1 MKRTKST
8 ERAARISD
16 LELRHQDNVH
26 QIDLTGRDEEAR
38 LLKLRL
44 LTLRDENSSL
54 KDRLV
59 QRDALVKQITTKG
72 KDVHA
77 ELAEAKEKL
86 KAQEM
91 QLRKQGNELEG
102 LKVGYPTH
110 SHQKVRLTQSQTEI
124 NSLNDFRQDSNKV
137 LQEKLA
143 LSHKLD
149 QIQPE
154 LEHLKTQLENHRA
167 VVAQKQDLERQLS
180 SIEVEL
186 ENEKRSK
193 KRMQSKTHDNDQVK
207 EQLDEAKRELEKLKK
222 EHTRELREVRGECDM
237 LEGRV
242 EDTKSKLKKTQGD
255 LKDTRAELASCRA
268 ELEEARKAMAT
279 NKSSKKSVTMKE
291 HPIGKK
297 RAQDLSMEDIS
308 IGTPGPDEA
317 TLRRPSK
324 KRGGER
330 ALVGEKS
337 TFSITPFLNRTKNLS
352 ENMSDELSELHSPT
366 GKSTGAS
373 EPVAFE
379 DVAPGAGDSMSME
392 PIEENAEPD
401 HQAEDDAV
409 AAEEEQP
416 KAQKARGRPRKALDE
431 APTSKKNMPVQA
443 KRKAK
448 VAKISSRVEM
458 IAEVDEA
465 DEPETELTEKSKKV
479 PGLLKSNPAAASL
492 RNGNDDADIRKK
504 KRKMLGGGNKNLFDD
519 EEAEPAPRP
528 AKIQMGAG
536 RRLKAPLGNVRGA
549 FGGATFSPLKKDRRG
564 TVAKSF
570 TTKNACSNPS
580 ILMNVRLPSTFPN
593 LGWKLSPCLLHSRPV
608 AESIRWSSSG
618 SRWKQ
623 RQGRDAYARGA
634 KVQGLKSRAAF
645 KLLEM
650 DSKYKLFK
658 GNGQTVVDLVA
669 VERTRPNG
677 RVIGIDLIPAQPPR
691 GVATFQGDFLSPVV
705 QEMVKNFIL
714 ESHQNPPVGQE
725 TEKSDS
731 SVTEEG
737 ITVDRPSYLDME
749 RHTGQN
755 EPPASGL
762 EGPSKRIV
770 DIVLSDMSAPW
781 EQTTGFSVKTLSNPY
796 HRLMNTSGNGF
807 RDHVGSMD
815 LCAAALQFASD
826 TLRSGGHFVC
836 KFYQGPEDKEFEKKL
851 KTLFT
856 KVFREKPDSSRK
868 ESREAYFIGLRR
880 KPGIAIEHTDKD
892 E

>member
-1 MKRTKST
+1 MKRAKST
-8 ERAARISD
+8 ERAARISE
-16 LELRHQDNVH
+16 LELKHQDNIH

-44 LTLRDENSSL
+44 LTLRDENASL

-59 QRDALVKQITTKG
+59 QRDAVVKQVTKKG
-72 KDVHA
+72 NDAHA

-86 KAQEM
+86 KAQEI

-102 LKVGYPTH
+102 LK
-110 SHQKVRLTQSQTEI
+110 TEI
-124 NSLNDFRQDSNKV
+124 NTLNDFRQDSTKV

-154 LEHLKTQLENHRA
+154 LEHLKAQLENHRA
-167 VVAQKQDLERQLS
+167 IVAQKQDLERQLS

-193 KRMQSKTHDNDQVK
+193 KRMQSKNNDNDKMK
-207 EQLDEAKRELEKLKK
+207 EQLDGAKRELEKLKK
-222 EHTRELREVRGECDM
+222 EHNRELREVRGECDM
-237 LEGRV
+237 LEGRL
-242 EDTKSKLKKTQGD
+242 EDTRSKLKKTQGD
-255 LKDTRAELASCRA
+255 LKDTRAELVSCRA
-268 ELEEARKAMAT
+268 ELKEVHKALAN
-279 NKSSKKSVTMKE
+279 NKPSKKSVTMKE
-291 HPIGKK
+291 QPVGKK

-317 TLRRPSK
+317 TQRRPFK
-324 KRGGER
+324 KRGAER

-352 ENMSDELSELHSPT
+352 DNMSDELSEVHSPT

-373 EPVAFE
+373 EPVVFE
-379 DVAPGAGDSMSME
+379 EVDPGADDSVSME
-392 PIEENAEPD
+392 PIEEAAEPYD
-401 HQAEDDAV
+401 QAEDDV
-409 AAEEEQP
+409 IVEEEEQSKP
-416 KAQKARGRPRKALDE
+416 QKGRGRPRKALDD
-431 APTSKKNMPVQA
+431 APTTKKNMPVQT

-448 VAKISSRVEM
+448 ASTKVQT
-458 IAEVDEA
+458 IAEEDEVDEPEA
-465 DEPETELTEKSKKV
+465 EPIEKPKKKS
-479 PGLLKSNPAAASL
+479 GLLKSNPAPASL
-492 RNGNDDADIRKK
+492 RVGNGDADTRKK
-504 KRKMLGGGNKNLFDD
+504 KRKMLGGGNNTLFDD
-519 EEAEPAPRP
+519 EDADPVARP

-536 RRLKAPLGNVRGA
+536 HVEMAWAWA
-549 FGGATFSPLKKDRRG
+549 FVFILFGLSNSGGIGLR
-564 TVAKSF
+564 
-570 TTKNACSNPS
+570 
-580 ILMNVRLPSTFPN
+580 IL
-593 LGWKLSPCLLHSRPV
+593 
-608 AESIRWSSSG
+608 G

-650 DSKYKLFK
+650 DAKYKLFK
-658 GNGQTVVDLVA
+658 GSGQTVVDLVA
-669 VERTRPNG
+669 VEKTKPNG
-677 RVIGIDLIPAQPPR
+677 KVIGIDLIPAQPPR

-714 ESHQNPPVGQE
+714 ESHQRPPVVQE
-725 TEKSDS
+725 IQKTDS
-731 SVTEEG
+731 SGTEDG
-737 ITVDRPSYLDME
+737 ITIDRPSYLDME
-749 RHTGQN
+749 RHTSQN
-755 EPPASGL
+755 EPTAAEPEASN
-762 EGPSKRIV
+762 KRIV
-770 DIVLSDMSAPW
+770 DVVLSDMSAPW
-781 EQTTGFSVKTLSNPY
+781 EQTTGFNVKTLSNPY
-796 HRLMNTSGNGF
+796 HRLMNTSGNAF
-807 RDHVGSMD
+807 RDHAGSMD

-856 KVFREKPDSSRK
+856 KVFREKPESSRK
-868 ESREAYFIGLRR
+868 ESREAYFVGLRR
-880 KPGIAIEHTDKD
+880 KPGVVIESTDIQ

>member
-59 QRDALVKQITTKG
+59 QRDALVKQITKKG
-72 KDVHA
+72 KDAHA

-102 LKVGYPTH
+102 LK
-110 SHQKVRLTQSQTEI
+110 TEI
-124 NSLNDFRQDSNKV
+124 NTLNDFRQDSNKV

-193 KRMQSKTHDNDQVK
+193 KRMQSKNHDNDQVK

-242 EDTKSKLKKTQGD
+242 EDTRSKLKKTQGD

-268 ELEEARKAMAT
+268 ELEEARKALAT

-324 KRGGER
+324 KRGAER

-352 ENMSDELSELHSPT
+352 DNMSDELSELHSPT

-373 EPVAFE
+373 EPVVFE
-379 DVAPGAGDSMSME
+379 DVAPEAGDSMSME
-392 PIEENAEPD
+392 PVEEAAEPD

-409 AAEEEQP
+409 AEEEEQP
-416 KAQKARGRPRKALDE
+416 KAQKARGRPRKALDD
-431 APTSKKNMPVQA
+431 APTTKKNMPVQA

-448 VAKISSRVEM
+448 AAKASSRVEM

-465 DEPETELTEKSKKV
+465 DEPETEPIEKPKKV
-479 PGLLKSNPAAASL
+479 PGLLKSNPATASL
-492 RNGNDDADIRKK
+492 RIGNDDADTRKK
-504 KRKMLGGGNKNLFDD
+504 KRKMLGGGNKTLFDD

-536 RRLKAPLGNVRGA
+536 RRLKAPLGNI
-549 FGGATFSPLKKDRRG
+549 AT
-564 TVAKSF
+564 KSF
-570 TTKNACSNPS
+570 ITKNVYFNSSN
-580 ILMNVRLPSTFPN
+580 LMNIRLPSTFPS

-658 GNGQTVVDLVA
+658 GNGQTVVDLGYAPGSWSQVA

-725 TEKSDS
+725 IEKTGSG
-731 SVTEEG
+731 TEEG

-755 EPPASGL
+755 EPPASGP
-762 EGPSKRIV
+762 EGSSKRIV
-770 DIVLSDMSAPW
+770 DVVLSDMSAPW

-880 KPGIAIEHTDKD
+880 KPGITIEPTDIH

>member
-1 MKRTKST
+1 M
-8 ERAARISD
+8 
-16 LELRHQDNVH
+16 V
-26 QIDLTGRDEEAR
+26 
-38 LLKLRL
+38 
-44 LTLRDENSSL
+44 
-54 KDRLV
+54 
-59 QRDALVKQITTKG
+59 
-72 KDVHA
+72 
-77 ELAEAKEKL
+77 
-86 KAQEM
+86 
-91 QLRKQGNELEG
+91 
-102 LKVGYPTH
+102 Y

-193 KRMQSKTHDNDQVK
+193 IRMQSKNHDNDQVK

-242 EDTKSKLKKTQGD
+242 EDTRSKLKKTQGD

-268 ELEEARKAMAT
+268 ELEEARKALAT
-279 NKSSKKSVTMKE
+279 NKTSKKSVTMKE

-324 KRGGER
+324 KRGAEC

-373 EPVAFE
+373 EPVAFQ
-379 DVAPGAGDSMSME
+379 DVAPEAGDSMSME
-392 PIEENAEPD
+392 PIEEAAEPD

-409 AAEEEQP
+409 AEEEEQP

-431 APTSKKNMPVQA
+431 APTTKKNMPVQA
-443 KRKAK
+443 KRKAR
-448 VAKISSRVEM
+448 VAKTSSRIEM

-465 DEPETELTEKSKKV
+465 DEPETEPIEKPKKV
-479 PGLLKSNPAAASL
+479 PGLLKSNPATASS
-492 RNGNDDADIRKK
+492 RNGNDDADTRKK
-504 KRKMLGGGNKNLFDD
+504 KRKMLGGGNKTLFDD

-564 TVAKSF
+564 VGASF
-570 TTKNACSNPS
+570 
-580 ILMNVRLPSTFPN
+580 
-593 LGWKLSPCLLHSRPV
+593 LH
-608 AESIRWSSSG
+608 
-618 SRWKQ
+618 
-623 RQGRDAYARGA
+623 
-634 KVQGLKSRAAF
+634 
-645 KLLEM
+645 
-650 DSKYKLFK
+650 
-658 GNGQTVVDLVA
+658 
-669 VERTRPNG
+669 
-677 RVIGIDLIPAQPPR
+677 
-691 GVATFQGDFLSPVV
+691 
-705 QEMVKNFIL
+705 
-714 ESHQNPPVGQE
+714 
-725 TEKSDS
+725 
-731 SVTEEG
+731 
-737 ITVDRPSYLDME
+737 
-749 RHTGQN
+749 
-755 EPPASGL
+755 
-762 EGPSKRIV
+762 
-770 DIVLSDMSAPW
+770 
-781 EQTTGFSVKTLSNPY
+781 
-796 HRLMNTSGNGF
+796 
-807 RDHVGSMD
+807 
-815 LCAAALQFASD
+815 
-826 TLRSGGHFVC
+826 
-836 KFYQGPEDKEFEKKL
+836 
-851 KTLFT
+851 
-856 KVFREKPDSSRK
+856 
-868 ESREAYFIGLRR
+868 
-880 KPGIAIEHTDKD
+880 
-892 E
+892 

>member
-59 QRDALVKQITTKG
+59 QRDALVKQITKKG
-72 KDVHA
+72 KDAHA

-91 QLRKQGNELEG
+91 QLRKQGHELEG
-102 LKVGYPTH
+102 LK
-110 SHQKVRLTQSQTEI
+110 TEI
-124 NSLNDFRQDSNKV
+124 NTLNDFRQDSNKV

-193 KRMQSKTHDNDQVK
+193 KRMQSKNHDNDQVK

-242 EDTKSKLKKTQGD
+242 EDTRSKLKKTQGD

-268 ELEEARKAMAT
+268 ELEEARKALAT
-279 NKSSKKSVTMKE
+279 NKPSKKSVTMKE
-291 HPIGKK
+291 HLIGKK

-324 KRGGER
+324 KRGAER

-352 ENMSDELSELHSPT
+352 DNMSDELSELHSPT

-373 EPVAFE
+373 EPVVFE
-379 DVAPGAGDSMSME
+379 EVAPEAGDSMSME
-392 PIEENAEPD
+392 PIEEAAEPD
-401 HQAEDDAV
+401 HQAEEDAV
-409 AAEEEQP
+409 AEEEEQP
-416 KAQKARGRPRKALDE
+416 KAQKARGRPRKALDD
-431 APTSKKNMPVQA
+431 APTTKKNMPVQA

-448 VAKISSRVEM
+448 AAKASSRVEM

-465 DEPETELTEKSKKV
+465 DEPETGSIEKPKKV
-479 PGLLKSNPAAASL
+479 PGLLKSNPATSSL
-492 RNGNDDADIRKK
+492 RIGNDDADTRKK
-504 KRKMLGGGNKNLFDD
+504 KRKMLGGGNKTLFDD

-536 RRLKAPLGNVRGA
+536 RRLKAPLGN
-549 FGGATFSPLKKDRRG
+549 
-564 TVAKSF
+564 
-570 TTKNACSNPS
+570 
-580 ILMNVRLPSTFPN
+580 
-593 LGWKLSPCLLHSRPV
+593 
-608 AESIRWSSSG
+608 
-618 SRWKQ
+618 
-623 RQGRDAYARGA
+623 
-634 KVQGLKSRAAF
+634 
-645 KLLEM
+645 M

-658 GNGQTVVDLVA
+658 GSGQTVVDLGYAPGSWSQVA

-714 ESHQNPPVGQE
+714 ESHQSPPVGQE
-725 TEKSDS
+725 AEKTDS
-731 SVTEEG
+731 SGTEEG

-755 EPPASGL
+755 QPPASGL
-762 EGPSKRIV
+762 EGSSKRIV
-770 DIVLSDMSAPW
+770 D
-781 EQTTGFSVKTLSNPY
+781 
-796 HRLMNTSGNGF
+796 
-807 RDHVGSMD
+807 D

-880 KPGIAIEHTDKD
+880 KPGITIEPTDIH

>member
-16 LELRHQDNVH
+16 LELRHQENVH

-59 QRDALVKQITTKG
+59 QRDALVKQMTKKG
-72 KDVHA
+72 KDVHV

-102 LKVGYPTH
+102 LK
-110 SHQKVRLTQSQTEI
+110 TEI

-143 LSHKLD
+143 LRLKLD

-186 ENEKRSK
+186 ENERRSK
-193 KRMQSKTHDNDQVK
+193 KRMQSKNHDNDQVK

-242 EDTKSKLKKTQGD
+242 EDTRSKLKKTQGD

-268 ELEEARKAMAT
+268 ELEEARKALAT
-279 NKSSKKSVTMKE
+279 NKTSKKSVTMKE

-297 RAQDLSMEDIS
+297 RAQDLSMEDVS

-317 TLRRPSK
+317 TLRRHSK
-324 KRGGER
+324 KRGAER

-373 EPVAFE
+373 EPVAFQ
-379 DVAPGAGDSMSME
+379 DVAPEPGDSMSME
-392 PIEENAEPD
+392 PIEEAAEPD
-401 HQAEDDAV
+401 HQAEDDA
-409 AAEEEQP
+409 APEEEEQP
-416 KAQKARGRPRKALDE
+416 KAQKTRGRPRKALDE
-431 APTSKKNMPVQA
+431 APTTKKNMPVQA
-443 KRKAK
+443 KRRAR
-448 VAKISSRVEM
+448 VAKTSSRIEM

-465 DEPETELTEKSKKV
+465 DVPETEPIEKPKKV
-479 PGLLKSNPAAASL
+479 PGLLKSNPATASL
-492 RNGNDDADIRKK
+492 RNGNDDADTRKK
-504 KRKMLGGGNKNLFDD
+504 KRKMLGGGNKTLFDD

-564 TVAKSF
+564 LNRSDGPHQALVGNSDKAMTH
-570 TTKNACSNPS
+570 
-580 ILMNVRLPSTFPN
+580 M
-593 LGWKLSPCLLHSRPV
+593 H
-608 AESIRWSSSG
+608 
-618 SRWKQ
+618 
-623 RQGRDAYARGA
+623 
-634 KVQGLKSRAAF
+634 
-645 KLLEM
+645 EM

-669 VERTRPNG
+669 VERTRPHG

-714 ESHQNPPVGQE
+714 ESHQNPSIGQE
-725 TEKSDS
+725 TVESDS
-731 SVTEEG
+731 SVAEEG

-762 EGPSKRIV
+762 EGSSKRIV
-770 DIVLSDMSAPW
+770 DVVLSDMSAPW

-807 RDHVGSMD
+807 RDHVGTKD

-868 ESREAYFIGLRR
+868 VLPEVES
-880 KPGIAIEHTDKD
+880 
-892 E
+892 

>member
-16 LELRHQDNVH
+16 LELRHQEKVH

-59 QRDALVKQITTKG
+59 QRDALVKQMTKKG
-72 KDVHA
+72 KDVHV
-77 ELAEAKEKL
+77 ELVEAKEKL

-91 QLRKQGNELEG
+91 QLRKQCNELEG
-102 LKVGYPTH
+102 LK
-110 SHQKVRLTQSQTEI
+110 TEI

-143 LSHKLD
+143 LTHKLD

-186 ENEKRSK
+186 ENERRSK
-193 KRMQSKTHDNDQVK
+193 KRMQSKNHDNDQVK

-242 EDTKSKLKKTQGD
+242 EDTRSKLKKTQGD

-268 ELEEARKAMAT
+268 ELEEARKALAT
-279 NKSSKKSVTMKE
+279 SKTSKKSVTMKE

-324 KRGGER
+324 KRGAER

-373 EPVAFE
+373 EPVAFQ
-379 DVAPGAGDSMSME
+379 DVAPEPRDSMSME
-392 PIEENAEPD
+392 PIEEAAEPD
-401 HQAEDDAV
+401 HQAEDDA
-409 AAEEEQP
+409 APEEEEQP
-416 KAQKARGRPRKALDE
+416 KAQKTRGRPRKALDE
-431 APTSKKNMPVQA
+431 APTTKKNMPVQA
-443 KRKAK
+443 KRKAR
-448 VAKISSRVEM
+448 VAKTSSRIEM

-465 DEPETELTEKSKKV
+465 DVPETEPIEKPKKV
-479 PGLLKSNPAAASL
+479 PGLLKSNPATASL
-492 RNGNDDADIRKK
+492 RNGNDDADTRKK
-504 KRKMLGGGNKNLFDD
+504 KRKMLGGGNKTLFDD

-564 TVAKSF
+564 LNRSDG
-570 TTKNACSNPS
+570 P
-580 ILMNVRLPSTFPN
+580 
-593 LGWKLSPCLLHSRPV
+593 H
-608 AESIRWSSSG
+608 
-618 SRWKQ
+618 
-623 RQGRDAYARGA
+623 
-634 KVQGLKSRAAF
+634 QGLVGNSDKAVTHMH
-645 KLLEM
+645 EM

-669 VERTRPNG
+669 VERTRPHG

-714 ESHQNPPVGQE
+714 ESHQNPSIGQE
-725 TEKSDS
+725 TVESDS
-731 SVTEEG
+731 SVAEEG

-762 EGPSKRIV
+762 EGSSKRIV
-770 DIVLSDMSAPW
+770 DVVLSDMSAPW

-807 RDHVGSMD
+807 RDHVGTKD

-868 ESREAYFIGLRR
+868 VLPEVES
-880 KPGIAIEHTDKD
+880 
-892 E
+892 

>member
-59 QRDALVKQITTKG
+59 QRDALVKQITKKG
-72 KDVHA
+72 KDAHA

-102 LKVGYPTH
+102 LKVG
-110 SHQKVRLTQSQTEI
+110 
-124 NSLNDFRQDSNKV
+124 QDSNKV

-193 KRMQSKTHDNDQVK
+193 KRMQSKNHDNDQVK

-242 EDTKSKLKKTQGD
+242 EDTRSKLKKTQGD

-268 ELEEARKAMAT
+268 ELEEARKALAT

-324 KRGGER
+324 KRGAER

-352 ENMSDELSELHSPT
+352 DNMSDELSELHSPT

-373 EPVAFE
+373 EPVVFE
-379 DVAPGAGDSMSME
+379 DVAPEAGDSMSME
-392 PIEENAEPD
+392 PVEEAAEPD

-409 AAEEEQP
+409 AEEEEQP
-416 KAQKARGRPRKALDE
+416 KAQKARGRPRKALDD
-431 APTSKKNMPVQA
+431 APTTKKNMPVQA

-448 VAKISSRVEM
+448 AAKASSRVEM

-465 DEPETELTEKSKKV
+465 DEPETEPIEKPKKV
-479 PGLLKSNPAAASL
+479 PGLLKSNPATASL
-492 RNGNDDADIRKK
+492 RIGNDDADTRKK
-504 KRKMLGGGNKNLFDD
+504 KRKMLGGGNKTLFDD

-564 TVAKSF
+564 VSRVSHTLIATKSF
-570 TTKNACSNPS
+570 ITKNVYFNSSN
-580 ILMNVRLPSTFPN
+580 LMNIRLPSTFPS

-658 GNGQTVVDLVA
+658 GNGQTVVDLGYAPGSWSQVA

-725 TEKSDS
+725 IEKTGSG
-731 SVTEEG
+731 TKEG

-755 EPPASGL
+755 EPPASGP
-762 EGPSKRIV
+762 EGSSKRIV
-770 DIVLSDMSAPW
+770 DVVLSDMSAPW

-868 ESREAYFIGLRR
+868 VLPEVKS
-880 KPGIAIEHTDKD
+880 
-892 E
+892 

>member
-59 QRDALVKQITTKG
+59 QRDALVKQITKKG

-102 LKVGYPTH
+102 LK
-110 SHQKVRLTQSQTEI
+110 TEI
-124 NSLNDFRQDSNKV
+124 KSLNDFRQDSNKV

-193 KRMQSKTHDNDQVK
+193 KRIQYKNHDNDQVK
-207 EQLDEAKRELEKLKK
+207 EQLDEARRELEKLKK
-222 EHTRELREVRGECDM
+222 EHTRELREVRGERDM

-242 EDTKSKLKKTQGD
+242 EDTRSKLKKTQGD
-255 LKDTRAELASCRA
+255 LKDTRAELTSCRT
-268 ELEEARKAMAT
+268 ELEEARKTLAA

-317 TLRRPSK
+317 TLRRPFK
-324 KRGGER
+324 KRGAER

-352 ENMSDELSELHSPT
+352 ENMSDELSEIHSPT
-366 GKSTGAS
+366 GKSTGAP

-379 DVAPGAGDSMSME
+379 DAVPEAGDSMSME
-392 PIEENAEPD
+392 PIEEAPEPD

-409 AAEEEQP
+409 AEEEEQP
-416 KAQKARGRPRKALDE
+416 RAQKVRGRPRKALDD
-431 APTSKKNMPVQA
+431 APTTKKNMPVQA

-448 VAKISSRVEM
+448 ASKTSSRVEM

-465 DEPETELTEKSKKV
+465 DEPETEPIEKPKKV
-479 PGLLKSNPAAASL
+479 PELLKSNPATTSL
-492 RNGNDDADIRKK
+492 RNGNDDADTRKK
-504 KRKMLGGGNKNLFDD
+504 KRKMLGGGNKTLFDD

-528 AKIQMGAG
+528 AKIQMGTG

-564 TVAKSF
+564 VGASF
-570 TTKNACSNPS
+570 
-580 ILMNVRLPSTFPN
+580 
-593 LGWKLSPCLLHSRPV
+593 LH
-608 AESIRWSSSG
+608 
-618 SRWKQ
+618 
-623 RQGRDAYARGA
+623 
-634 KVQGLKSRAAF
+634 
-645 KLLEM
+645 
-650 DSKYKLFK
+650 
-658 GNGQTVVDLVA
+658 
-669 VERTRPNG
+669 
-677 RVIGIDLIPAQPPR
+677 
-691 GVATFQGDFLSPVV
+691 
-705 QEMVKNFIL
+705 
-714 ESHQNPPVGQE
+714 
-725 TEKSDS
+725 
-731 SVTEEG
+731 
-737 ITVDRPSYLDME
+737 
-749 RHTGQN
+749 
-755 EPPASGL
+755 
-762 EGPSKRIV
+762 
-770 DIVLSDMSAPW
+770 
-781 EQTTGFSVKTLSNPY
+781 
-796 HRLMNTSGNGF
+796 
-807 RDHVGSMD
+807 
-815 LCAAALQFASD
+815 
-826 TLRSGGHFVC
+826 
-836 KFYQGPEDKEFEKKL
+836 
-851 KTLFT
+851 
-856 KVFREKPDSSRK
+856 
-868 ESREAYFIGLRR
+868 
-880 KPGIAIEHTDKD
+880 
-892 E
+892 

>member
-59 QRDALVKQITTKG
+59 QRDALVKQITKKG

-91 QLRKQGNELEG
+91 QLRKQGNELQG
-102 LKVGYPTH
+102 LK
-110 SHQKVRLTQSQTEI
+110 TEI
-124 NSLNDFRQDSNKV
+124 SSLNDFRQDSNKV

-193 KRMQSKTHDNDQVK
+193 KRMQSKNHDNDQVK

-222 EHTRELREVRGECDM
+222 EHSRELREVRGECDM

-242 EDTKSKLKKTQGD
+242 EDTRSRLKKTQGD
-255 LKDTRAELASCRA
+255 LKDTRAELVSCRA
-268 ELEEARKAMAT
+268 ELEEARKALAT

-324 KRGGER
+324 KRGAER

-337 TFSITPFLNRTKNLS
+337 TFSITPFLNRTKTLS

-379 DVAPGAGDSMSME
+379 DAAPEAGDSMSME
-392 PIEENAEPD
+392 PIEEAAEPD

-409 AAEEEQP
+409 AEEEEQP

-431 APTSKKNMPVQA
+431 APTTKKNMPVQA

-448 VAKISSRVEM
+448 VAKTSSRVEM

-465 DEPETELTEKSKKV
+465 DEPETEPIEKPKRV
-479 PGLLKSNPAAASL
+479 PGLLKSNPATTSL
-492 RNGNDDADIRKK
+492 RNGNDDADTRKK
-504 KRKMLGGGNKNLFDD
+504 KRKMLGGGNKTLFDD
-519 EEAEPAPRP
+519 EEVEPAPRP

-564 TVAKSF
+564 VGASF
-570 TTKNACSNPS
+570 
-580 ILMNVRLPSTFPN
+580 
-593 LGWKLSPCLLHSRPV
+593 LH
-608 AESIRWSSSG
+608 
-618 SRWKQ
+618 
-623 RQGRDAYARGA
+623 
-634 KVQGLKSRAAF
+634 
-645 KLLEM
+645 
-650 DSKYKLFK
+650 
-658 GNGQTVVDLVA
+658 
-669 VERTRPNG
+669 
-677 RVIGIDLIPAQPPR
+677 
-691 GVATFQGDFLSPVV
+691 
-705 QEMVKNFIL
+705 
-714 ESHQNPPVGQE
+714 
-725 TEKSDS
+725 
-731 SVTEEG
+731 
-737 ITVDRPSYLDME
+737 
-749 RHTGQN
+749 
-755 EPPASGL
+755 
-762 EGPSKRIV
+762 
-770 DIVLSDMSAPW
+770 
-781 EQTTGFSVKTLSNPY
+781 
-796 HRLMNTSGNGF
+796 
-807 RDHVGSMD
+807 
-815 LCAAALQFASD
+815 
-826 TLRSGGHFVC
+826 
-836 KFYQGPEDKEFEKKL
+836 
-851 KTLFT
+851 
-856 KVFREKPDSSRK
+856 
-868 ESREAYFIGLRR
+868 
-880 KPGIAIEHTDKD
+880 
-892 E
+892 

>member
-59 QRDALVKQITTKG
+59 QRDALVKQITKKG
-72 KDVHA
+72 KDAYA

-91 QLRKQGNELEG
+91 QLRKQGHELEG
-102 LKVGYPTH
+102 LK
-110 SHQKVRLTQSQTEI
+110 TEI
-124 NSLNDFRQDSNKV
+124 NTLNDFRQDSNKV

-193 KRMQSKTHDNDQVK
+193 KRMQSKNHDNDQVK

-242 EDTKSKLKKTQGD
+242 EDTRSKLKKTQGD

-268 ELEEARKAMAT
+268 ELEEARKALAT
-279 NKSSKKSVTMKE
+279 NKPSKKSVTMKE
-291 HPIGKK
+291 HLIGKK

-324 KRGGER
+324 KRGAER

-352 ENMSDELSELHSPT
+352 DNMSDELSELHSPT

-373 EPVAFE
+373 EPVVFE
-379 DVAPGAGDSMSME
+379 EVAPEAGDSMSME
-392 PIEENAEPD
+392 PIEEAAEPD
-401 HQAEDDAV
+401 HQAEEDAV
-409 AAEEEQP
+409 AEEEEQP
-416 KAQKARGRPRKALDE
+416 KAQKARGRPRKALDD
-431 APTSKKNMPVQA
+431 APTTKKNMPVQA

-448 VAKISSRVEM
+448 AAKASSRVEM

-465 DEPETELTEKSKKV
+465 DEPETGSIEKPKKV
-479 PGLLKSNPAAASL
+479 PGLLKSNPATSSL
-492 RNGNDDADIRKK
+492 RIGNDDADTRKK
-504 KRKMLGGGNKNLFDD
+504 KRKMLGGGNKTLFDD

-536 RRLKAPLGNVRGA
+536 RRLKAPLGNI
-549 FGGATFSPLKKDRRG
+549 
-564 TVAKSF
+564 VAKSF
-570 TTKNACSNPS
+570 IIKNVYFNSSN
-580 ILMNVRLPSTFPN
+580 LMNIRLPSTFPS

-658 GNGQTVVDLVA
+658 GSGQTVVDLVA

-714 ESHQNPPVGQE
+714 ESHQSPPVGQE
-725 TEKSDS
+725 AEKTDS
-731 SVTEEG
+731 SGTEEG

-755 EPPASGL
+755 QPPASGL
-762 EGPSKRIV
+762 EGSSKRIV
-770 DIVLSDMSAPW
+770 DVVLSDMSAPW

-868 ESREAYFIGLRR
+868 VLPEVKS
-880 KPGIAIEHTDKD
+880 
-892 E
+892 

>member
-59 QRDALVKQITTKG
+59 QRDALVKQITRKG
-72 KDVHA
+72 KDAHA

-102 LKVGYPTH
+102 LK
-110 SHQKVRLTQSQTEI
+110 TEI
-124 NSLNDFRQDSNKV
+124 NTLNDFRQDSNKV

-154 LEHLKTQLENHRA
+154 LEHLKTQLENHRT

-193 KRMQSKTHDNDQVK
+193 KRMQSKNHDNDQVK

-242 EDTKSKLKKTQGD
+242 EDTRSKLKKTQGD

-268 ELEEARKAMAT
+268 ELEEARKALAT
-279 NKSSKKSVTMKE
+279 NKPSKKTVTMKE

-324 KRGGER
+324 KRGAER

-352 ENMSDELSELHSPT
+352 DNMSDELSELHSPT

-373 EPVAFE
+373 EPVVFE
-379 DVAPGAGDSMSME
+379 DVAPEAGDSMSME
-392 PIEENAEPD
+392 PIEEAAEPD

-409 AAEEEQP
+409 AEEEEQP
-416 KAQKARGRPRKALDE
+416 KAQKARGRPRKALDD
-431 APTSKKNMPVQA
+431 APTTKKNMPVQA

-448 VAKISSRVEM
+448 AAKASSRVEM

-465 DEPETELTEKSKKV
+465 DEPETEPIEKPKKV
-479 PGLLKSNPAAASL
+479 PGLLKSNPATASL
-492 RNGNDDADIRKK
+492 RIGNDDADTRKK
-504 KRKMLGGGNKNLFDD
+504 KRKMLGGGNKTLFDD

-536 RRLKAPLGNVRGA
+536 HIGITTKI
-549 FGGATFSPLKKDRRG
+549 AT
-564 TVAKSF
+564 KSF
-570 TTKNACSNPS
+570 ITKNVHFNSSN
-580 ILMNVRLPSTFPN
+580 LMNIRLPSTFPS

-658 GNGQTVVDLVA
+658 GNGQTVVDLGYAPGSWSQVA

-725 TEKSDS
+725 IEKTGSG
-731 SVTEEG
+731 TEEG

-755 EPPASGL
+755 EPPASGP
-762 EGPSKRIV
+762 EASSKRIV
-770 DIVLSDMSAPW
+770 DVVLSDM
-781 EQTTGFSVKTLSNPY
+781 
-796 HRLMNTSGNGF
+796 LMNTSGNGF
-807 RDHVGSMD
+807 RDHMGSMD

-880 KPGIAIEHTDKD
+880 KPGITIEPTDIH

>member
-59 QRDALVKQITTKG
+59 QRDALVKQITKKG
-72 KDVHA
+72 KDAYA

-91 QLRKQGNELEG
+91 QLRKQGHELEG
-102 LKVGYPTH
+102 LK
-110 SHQKVRLTQSQTEI
+110 TEI
-124 NSLNDFRQDSNKV
+124 NTLNDFRQDSNKV

-193 KRMQSKTHDNDQVK
+193 KRMQSKNHDNDQVK

-242 EDTKSKLKKTQGD
+242 EDTRSKLKKTQGD

-268 ELEEARKAMAT
+268 ELEEARKALAT
-279 NKSSKKSVTMKE
+279 NKPSKKSVTMKE
-291 HPIGKK
+291 HLIGKK

-324 KRGGER
+324 KRGAER

-352 ENMSDELSELHSPT
+352 DNMSDELSELHSPT

-373 EPVAFE
+373 EPVVFE
-379 DVAPGAGDSMSME
+379 EVAPEAGDSMSME
-392 PIEENAEPD
+392 PIEEAAEPD
-401 HQAEDDAV
+401 HQAEEDAV
-409 AAEEEQP
+409 AEEEEQP
-416 KAQKARGRPRKALDE
+416 KAQKARGRPRKALDD
-431 APTSKKNMPVQA
+431 APTTKKNMPVQA

-448 VAKISSRVEM
+448 AAKASSRVEM

-465 DEPETELTEKSKKV
+465 DEPETGSIEKPKKV
-479 PGLLKSNPAAASL
+479 PGLLKSNPATSSL
-492 RNGNDDADIRKK
+492 RIGNDDADTRKK
-504 KRKMLGGGNKNLFDD
+504 KRKMLGGGNKTLFDD

-536 RRLKAPLGNVRGA
+536 RRLKAPLGNVRSA
-549 FGGATFSPLKKDRRG
+549 FGGATFSPNNS
-564 TVAKSF
+564 TVPVNVAPILSF
-570 TTKNACSNPS
+570 IIKNVYFNSSN
-580 ILMNVRLPSTFPN
+580 LMNIRLPSTFPS

-658 GNGQTVVDLVA
+658 GSGQTVVDLGYAPGSWSQVA

-714 ESHQNPPVGQE
+714 ESHQSPPVGQE
-725 TEKSDS
+725 AEKTDS
-731 SVTEEG
+731 SGTEEG

-755 EPPASGL
+755 QPPASGL
-762 EGPSKRIV
+762 EGSSKRIV
-770 DIVLSDMSAPW
+770 DVVLSDM
-781 EQTTGFSVKTLSNPY
+781 
-796 HRLMNTSGNGF
+796 LMNTSGNGF

-880 KPGIAIEHTDKD
+880 KPGITIEPTDIH

>member
-59 QRDALVKQITTKG
+59 QRDALVKQITKKG
-72 KDVHA
+72 KDAHA

-102 LKVGYPTH
+102 LK
-110 SHQKVRLTQSQTEI
+110 TEI
-124 NSLNDFRQDSNKV
+124 NTLNDFRQDSNKV

-193 KRMQSKTHDNDQVK
+193 KRMQSKNHDNDQVK

-242 EDTKSKLKKTQGD
+242 EDTRSKLKKTQGD

-268 ELEEARKAMAT
+268 ELEEARKALAT
-279 NKSSKKSVTMKE
+279 NKPSKKSVTMKE

-324 KRGGER
+324 KRGAER

-352 ENMSDELSELHSPT
+352 DNMSDELSELHSPT

-373 EPVAFE
+373 EPVVFE
-379 DVAPGAGDSMSME
+379 DVAPEAGDSMSME
-392 PIEENAEPD
+392 PIEEAAEPN

-409 AAEEEQP
+409 AEEEEQP
-416 KAQKARGRPRKALDE
+416 KAQKARGRPRKALDD
-431 APTSKKNMPVQA
+431 APTTKKNMPVQA

-448 VAKISSRVEM
+448 AAKASSRVEM

-465 DEPETELTEKSKKV
+465 DEPETEPIEKPKKV
-479 PGLLKSNPAAASL
+479 PGLLKSNPATASL
-492 RNGNDDADIRKK
+492 RIGNDDADTRKK
-504 KRKMLGGGNKNLFDD
+504 KRKMLGGGNKTLFDD

-536 RRLKAPLGNVRGA
+536 RLFTP
-549 FGGATFSPLKKDRRG
+549 TFSCSDIGITTKIA
-564 TVAKSF
+564 TKSF
-570 TTKNACSNPS
+570 ITKNVYFNSSN
-580 ILMNVRLPSTFPN
+580 LMNIRLPSTFPS
-593 LGWKLSPCLLHSRPV
+593 LGWKLSPCLLHSGPV

-658 GNGQTVVDLVA
+658 GNGQTVVDLGYAPGSWSQVA

-725 TEKSDS
+725 IEKTGSG
-731 SVTEEG
+731 TEEG

-755 EPPASGL
+755 EPPASGP
-762 EGPSKRIV
+762 EGSSKHIV
-770 DIVLSDMSAPW
+770 DVVLSDM
-781 EQTTGFSVKTLSNPY
+781 
-796 HRLMNTSGNGF
+796 LMNTSGNGF

-880 KPGIAIEHTDKD
+880 KPGITIEPTDIH

>member
-1 MKRTKST
+1 MKRAKST

-59 QRDALVKQITTKG
+59 QRDALVKQITKKG

-91 QLRKQGNELEG
+91 QLRKQGNELED
-102 LKVGYPTH
+102 LK
-110 SHQKVRLTQSQTEI
+110 TEI
-124 NSLNDFRQDSNKV
+124 SSLNDFRQDSNKV

-193 KRMQSKTHDNDQVK
+193 KRMQSKNHDNDQLK

-222 EHTRELREVRGECDM
+222 ENSRELREVRGECDM

-242 EDTKSKLKKTQGD
+242 EDTRSKLKKTQGD
-255 LKDTRAELASCRA
+255 LKDARAELASCRA
-268 ELEEARKAMAT
+268 ELEEARKALAT

-291 HPIGKK
+291 RPIGKK

-324 KRGGER
+324 KRGAER

-373 EPVAFE
+373 ELVAFE
-379 DVAPGAGDSMSME
+379 DVAPEAGDSMSME
-392 PIEENAEPD
+392 PIEEAAEPD
-401 HQAEDDAV
+401 HQAEGNTVVD
-409 AAEEEQP
+409 EEEQP

-431 APTSKKNMPVQA
+431 APTTKKNMPVQA
-443 KRKAK
+443 KRKTK
-448 VAKISSRVEM
+448 VAKTSSRVEM

-465 DEPETELTEKSKKV
+465 DEPETEPIEKPKKV
-479 PGLLKSNPAAASL
+479 PGLLKSNPATGSL
-492 RNGNDDADIRKK
+492 RNGNDDADTRKK
-504 KRKMLGGGNKNLFDD
+504 KRKMLGGGNKTLFDD

-528 AKIQMGAG
+528 AKIQMAAG

-564 TVAKSF
+564 VAASF
-570 TTKNACSNPS
+570 
-580 ILMNVRLPSTFPN
+580 
-593 LGWKLSPCLLHSRPV
+593 LH
-608 AESIRWSSSG
+608 
-618 SRWKQ
+618 
-623 RQGRDAYARGA
+623 
-634 KVQGLKSRAAF
+634 
-645 KLLEM
+645 
-650 DSKYKLFK
+650 
-658 GNGQTVVDLVA
+658 
-669 VERTRPNG
+669 
-677 RVIGIDLIPAQPPR
+677 
-691 GVATFQGDFLSPVV
+691 
-705 QEMVKNFIL
+705 
-714 ESHQNPPVGQE
+714 
-725 TEKSDS
+725 
-731 SVTEEG
+731 
-737 ITVDRPSYLDME
+737 
-749 RHTGQN
+749 
-755 EPPASGL
+755 
-762 EGPSKRIV
+762 
-770 DIVLSDMSAPW
+770 
-781 EQTTGFSVKTLSNPY
+781 
-796 HRLMNTSGNGF
+796 
-807 RDHVGSMD
+807 
-815 LCAAALQFASD
+815 
-826 TLRSGGHFVC
+826 
-836 KFYQGPEDKEFEKKL
+836 
-851 KTLFT
+851 
-856 KVFREKPDSSRK
+856 
-868 ESREAYFIGLRR
+868 
-880 KPGIAIEHTDKD
+880 
-892 E
+892 

>member
-59 QRDALVKQITTKG
+59 QRDALVKQITKKG

-77 ELAEAKEKL
+77 ELAEAKGKL
-86 KAQEM
+86 KAQEV
-91 QLRKQGNELEG
+91 QLRKQDNELEG
-102 LKVGYPTH
+102 LKVGYNLQH
-110 SHQKVRLTQSQTEI
+110 GDQKVRLTQSQTEI
-124 NSLNDFRQDSNKV
+124 SSLNDFRQDSTKV

-154 LEHLKTQLENHRA
+154 IEHLKAQLENHRA

-186 ENEKRSK
+186 ENEQRSK
-193 KRMQSKTHDNDQVK
+193 KRMQSKNHDSDQVK

-222 EHTRELREVRGECDM
+222 EHSRELREVRGECDM

-242 EDTKSKLKKTQGD
+242 EDTRSKLKKTQGD
-255 LKDTRAELASCRA
+255 LKDARAELASCRA
-268 ELEEARKAMAT
+268 ELEEARKALAT
-279 NKSSKKSVTMKE
+279 NKSSKKNVTMKE
-291 HPIGKK
+291 HPIGRK

-324 KRGGER
+324 KRGAER

-373 EPVAFE
+373 GPLAFE
-379 DVAPGAGDSMSME
+379 DVGPEAGDSISME
-392 PIEENAEPD
+392 PIGEAAELD

-409 AAEEEQP
+409 AEEEEQP

-431 APTSKKNMPVQA
+431 APTTKKNMPVQA
-443 KRKAK
+443 KRKTK
-448 VAKISSRVEM
+448 VAKTSSRVEM

-465 DEPETELTEKSKKV
+465 DEPETESIEKPKKV
-479 PGLLKSNPAAASL
+479 PGLLKSNPATASL
-492 RNGNDDADIRKK
+492 RDGNDDADTRKK
-504 KRKMLGGGNKNLFDD
+504 KRKMLGGGNKTLFDD

-528 AKIQMGAG
+528 AKIQMAAG

-564 TVAKSF
+564 VGASF
-570 TTKNACSNPS
+570 
-580 ILMNVRLPSTFPN
+580 
-593 LGWKLSPCLLHSRPV
+593 LH
-608 AESIRWSSSG
+608 
-618 SRWKQ
+618 
-623 RQGRDAYARGA
+623 
-634 KVQGLKSRAAF
+634 
-645 KLLEM
+645 
-650 DSKYKLFK
+650 
-658 GNGQTVVDLVA
+658 
-669 VERTRPNG
+669 
-677 RVIGIDLIPAQPPR
+677 
-691 GVATFQGDFLSPVV
+691 
-705 QEMVKNFIL
+705 
-714 ESHQNPPVGQE
+714 
-725 TEKSDS
+725 
-731 SVTEEG
+731 
-737 ITVDRPSYLDME
+737 
-749 RHTGQN
+749 
-755 EPPASGL
+755 
-762 EGPSKRIV
+762 
-770 DIVLSDMSAPW
+770 
-781 EQTTGFSVKTLSNPY
+781 
-796 HRLMNTSGNGF
+796 
-807 RDHVGSMD
+807 
-815 LCAAALQFASD
+815 
-826 TLRSGGHFVC
+826 
-836 KFYQGPEDKEFEKKL
+836 
-851 KTLFT
+851 
-856 KVFREKPDSSRK
+856 
-868 ESREAYFIGLRR
+868 
-880 KPGIAIEHTDKD
+880 
-892 E
+892 

>member
-59 QRDALVKQITTKG
+59 QRDALVKQITKKG
-72 KDVHA
+72 KDAHA

-102 LKVGYPTH
+102 LK
-110 SHQKVRLTQSQTEI
+110 TEI
-124 NSLNDFRQDSNKV
+124 NTLNDFRQDSNKV

-193 KRMQSKTHDNDQVK
+193 KRMQSKNHDNDQVK

-242 EDTKSKLKKTQGD
+242 EDTRSKLKKTQGD

-268 ELEEARKAMAT
+268 ELEEARKALAT
-279 NKSSKKSVTMKE
+279 NKPSKKSVTMKE

-324 KRGGER
+324 KRGAER

-352 ENMSDELSELHSPT
+352 DNMSDELSELHSPT

-373 EPVAFE
+373 EPVVFE
-379 DVAPGAGDSMSME
+379 DVAPEAGDSMSME
-392 PIEENAEPD
+392 PIEEAAEPD
-401 HQAEDDAV
+401 HQAEDDA
-409 AAEEEQP
+409 AAEEEEQP
-416 KAQKARGRPRKALDE
+416 KAQKARGRPRKALDD
-431 APTSKKNMPVQA
+431 APTTKKNMPVQA

-448 VAKISSRVEM
+448 AAKASSRVEM

-465 DEPETELTEKSKKV
+465 DEPETEPIEKPKKV
-479 PGLLKSNPAAASL
+479 PGLLKSNPATASL
-492 RNGNDDADIRKK
+492 RIGNDDADTRKK
-504 KRKMLGGGNKNLFDD
+504 KRKMLGGGNKTLFDD

-536 RRLKAPLGNVRGA
+536 P
-549 FGGATFSPLKKDRRG
+549 T
-564 TVAKSF
+564 KSF
-570 TTKNACSNPS
+570 ITKNVYFNSSN
-580 ILMNVRLPSTFPN
+580 LMNIRLPSTFPS

-658 GNGQTVVDLVA
+658 GNGQTVVDLGYAPGSWSQVA

-725 TEKSDS
+725 IEKTGSG
-731 SVTEEG
+731 TEEG

-755 EPPASGL
+755 EPPASGP
-762 EGPSKRIV
+762 EGSSKRIV
-770 DIVLSDMSAPW
+770 DVVLSDM
-781 EQTTGFSVKTLSNPY
+781 
-796 HRLMNTSGNGF
+796 LMNTSGNGF

-880 KPGIAIEHTDKD
+880 KPGITIEPTDIH

>member
-1 MKRTKST
+1 MKRTKSM

-16 LELRHQDNVH
+16 LELRHQENVH

-59 QRDALVKQITTKG
+59 QRDALVKQMTKKG
-72 KDVHA
+72 KDVHV

-102 LKVGYPTH
+102 LK
-110 SHQKVRLTQSQTEI
+110 TEI

-154 LEHLKTQLENHRA
+154 LERLKTQLENHRA

-186 ENEKRSK
+186 ENERRSK
-193 KRMQSKTHDNDQVK
+193 KRMQSQNHDNDQVK
-207 EQLDEAKRELEKLKK
+207 EQLDEAKRELDKLKK

-242 EDTKSKLKKTQGD
+242 EDTRSKLKKTQGD

-268 ELEEARKAMAT
+268 ELEEAHKALAT
-279 NKSSKKSVTMKE
+279 NKTSKKSVTRKE

-324 KRGGER
+324 KRGAER

-373 EPVAFE
+373 EPVAFQ
-379 DVAPGAGDSMSME
+379 DVAPEPGDSMSME
-392 PIEENAEPD
+392 PIEEAAEPD
-401 HQAEDDAV
+401 HQAEDDA
-409 AAEEEQP
+409 APEEEEQP
-416 KAQKARGRPRKALDE
+416 KAQKTRGRPRKALDE
-431 APTSKKNMPVQA
+431 APTTKKNMPVQA
-443 KRKAK
+443 KRKAR
-448 VAKISSRVEM
+448 VAKTSSRIEM

-465 DEPETELTEKSKKV
+465 DVPETEPIEKPKKV
-479 PGLLKSNPAAASL
+479 PGLLKSNPATASL
-492 RNGNDDADIRKK
+492 RNGNDDADTRKK
-504 KRKMLGGGNKNLFDD
+504 KRKMLGGGNKTLFDD

-536 RRLKAPLGNVRGA
+536 PE
-549 FGGATFSPLKKDRRG
+549 P
-564 TVAKSF
+564 
-570 TTKNACSNPS
+570 
-580 ILMNVRLPSTFPN
+580 
-593 LGWKLSPCLLHSRPV
+593 
-608 AESIRWSSSG
+608 IRWSSSG

-658 GNGQTVVDLVA
+658 GNGQTVVDLGYAPGSWSQVA
-669 VERTRPNG
+669 VERTRPHG

-714 ESHQNPPVGQE
+714 ESHQNPSIGQE
-725 TEKSDS
+725 TVESDS
-731 SVTEEG
+731 SVAEEG

-755 EPPASGL
+755 EPPPSGL
-762 EGPSKRIV
+762 EGSSKRIV
-770 DIVLSDMSAPW
+770 DVVLSDMSAPW

-807 RDHVGSMD
+807 RDHVGTKD

-880 KPGIAIEHTDKD
+880 KSGITIEPTDID

>member
-1 MKRTKST
+1 MKRAKST

-59 QRDALVKQITTKG
+59 QRDALVKQITNKG

-77 ELAEAKEKL
+77 ELAEAKERL

-102 LKVGYPTH
+102 LK
-110 SHQKVRLTQSQTEI
+110 TEI
-124 NSLNDFRQDSNKV
+124 SSLNDFRQDSNKV

-193 KRMQSKTHDNDQVK
+193 KRMQSKNHDNDQVK

-222 EHTRELREVRGECDM
+222 EHSRELREVRGECDM

-242 EDTKSKLKKTQGD
+242 EDTRSRLKKTQGD
-255 LKDTRAELASCRA
+255 LKEARAELASCRT
-268 ELEEARKAMAT
+268 ELEEARKALAT

-308 IGTPGPDEA
+308 IGTPGPDA
-317 TLRRPSK
+317 LRRPSK
-324 KRGGER
+324 KRGAER

-373 EPVAFE
+373 EPVAFK
-379 DVAPGAGDSMSME
+379 DVAPEASDSMSME
-392 PIEENAEPD
+392 PIEEAAEPD

-409 AAEEEQP
+409 AEEEEQP

-431 APTSKKNMPVQA
+431 APTTKKNMPVQA
-443 KRKAK
+443 KRKPK
-448 VAKISSRVEM
+448 VAKTSSTVEM

-465 DEPETELTEKSKKV
+465 DEPETEPIEKPEKPKKM
-479 PGLLKSNPAAASL
+479 PGLLKSNPATASL
-492 RNGNDDADIRKK
+492 RNGNEDADTRKK
-504 KRKMLGGGNKNLFDD
+504 KRKMLGGGNKTLFDD
-519 EEAEPAPRP
+519 EEVEPAPRP
-528 AKIQMGAG
+528 AKIQMAAG

-564 TVAKSF
+564 VGASF
-570 TTKNACSNPS
+570 
-580 ILMNVRLPSTFPN
+580 
-593 LGWKLSPCLLHSRPV
+593 LH
-608 AESIRWSSSG
+608 
-618 SRWKQ
+618 
-623 RQGRDAYARGA
+623 
-634 KVQGLKSRAAF
+634 
-645 KLLEM
+645 
-650 DSKYKLFK
+650 
-658 GNGQTVVDLVA
+658 
-669 VERTRPNG
+669 
-677 RVIGIDLIPAQPPR
+677 
-691 GVATFQGDFLSPVV
+691 
-705 QEMVKNFIL
+705 
-714 ESHQNPPVGQE
+714 
-725 TEKSDS
+725 
-731 SVTEEG
+731 
-737 ITVDRPSYLDME
+737 
-749 RHTGQN
+749 
-755 EPPASGL
+755 
-762 EGPSKRIV
+762 
-770 DIVLSDMSAPW
+770 
-781 EQTTGFSVKTLSNPY
+781 
-796 HRLMNTSGNGF
+796 
-807 RDHVGSMD
+807 
-815 LCAAALQFASD
+815 
-826 TLRSGGHFVC
+826 
-836 KFYQGPEDKEFEKKL
+836 
-851 KTLFT
+851 
-856 KVFREKPDSSRK
+856 
-868 ESREAYFIGLRR
+868 
-880 KPGIAIEHTDKD
+880 
-892 E
+892 

>member
-1 MKRTKST
+1 MKRAKST

-59 QRDALVKQITTKG
+59 QRDALVKQITRKG
-72 KDVHA
+72 KDAHA

-102 LKVGYPTH
+102 LK
-110 SHQKVRLTQSQTEI
+110 TEI
-124 NSLNDFRQDSNKV
+124 NTLNDFRQDSNKV

-154 LEHLKTQLENHRA
+154 LEHLKTQLENHRT

-193 KRMQSKTHDNDQVK
+193 KRMQSKNHDNDQVK

-242 EDTKSKLKKTQGD
+242 EDTRSKLKKTQGD

-268 ELEEARKAMAT
+268 ELEEARKALAT
-279 NKSSKKSVTMKE
+279 NKPSKKTVTMKE

-324 KRGGER
+324 KRGAER

-352 ENMSDELSELHSPT
+352 DNMSDELSELHSPT

-373 EPVAFE
+373 EPVVFE
-379 DVAPGAGDSMSME
+379 DVAPEAGDSMSME
-392 PIEENAEPD
+392 PIEEAADPD

-409 AAEEEQP
+409 AEEEEQP
-416 KAQKARGRPRKALDE
+416 KARKARGRPRKALDD
-431 APTSKKNMPVQA
+431 APTTKKNMPVQA

-448 VAKISSRVEM
+448 AAKASSRVEM
-458 IAEVDEA
+458 ITEVDEA
-465 DEPETELTEKSKKV
+465 DEPETEPIEKPKKV
-479 PGLLKSNPAAASL
+479 PGLLKSNPATASL
-492 RNGNDDADIRKK
+492 RIGNDDADTRKK
-504 KRKMLGGGNKNLFDD
+504 KRKMLGGGNKTLFDD

-564 TVAKSF
+564 VGANIGITTKIATKSF
-570 TTKNACSNPS
+570 ITKNVHFNSSN
-580 ILMNVRLPSTFPN
+580 LMNIRLPSTFPS

-658 GNGQTVVDLVA
+658 GNGQTVVDLGYAPGSWSQVA

-725 TEKSDS
+725 IEKTGSG
-731 SVTEEG
+731 TEEG

-755 EPPASGL
+755 EPPASGP
-762 EGPSKRIV
+762 EASSKRIV
-770 DIVLSDMSAPW
+770 DVVLSDM
-781 EQTTGFSVKTLSNPY
+781 
-796 HRLMNTSGNGF
+796 LMNTSGNGF

-880 KPGIAIEHTDKD
+880 KPGITIEPTDIH

>member
-59 QRDALVKQITTKG
+59 QRDALVKQITKKG

-102 LKVGYPTH
+102 LK
-110 SHQKVRLTQSQTEI
+110 TEI
-124 NSLNDFRQDSNKV
+124 SSLNDFRQDSNKV

-167 VVAQKQDLERQLS
+167 VVAQKQNLERQLS

-193 KRMQSKTHDNDQVK
+193 KRMQSKIHDNDQVK

-222 EHTRELREVRGECDM
+222 EHSRELREVRGECDM

-242 EDTKSKLKKTQGD
+242 EDTRSKLKKTQGD

-268 ELEEARKAMAT
+268 ELEEARKALAT

-324 KRGGER
+324 KRGAER

-337 TFSITPFLNRTKNLS
+337 TFSITPFLNRTKTLS

-379 DVAPGAGDSMSME
+379 DAAPEAGDSMSME
-392 PIEENAEPD
+392 PVEEAAEPD

-409 AAEEEQP
+409 AEEEDQP

-431 APTSKKNMPVQA
+431 APTTKKNMPVQA

-448 VAKISSRVEM
+448 VAKTSSRVEM

-465 DEPETELTEKSKKV
+465 DEPETEPIEKPKKV
-479 PGLLKSNPAAASL
+479 PGLLKSNPATASL
-492 RNGNDDADIRKK
+492 RNGNDDADTRKK
-504 KRKMLGGGNKNLFDD
+504 KRKMLGGGNKTLFDD

-549 FGGATFSPLKKDRRG
+549 FGGAAFSPLKKDRRG
-564 TVAKSF
+564 VGASF
-570 TTKNACSNPS
+570 
-580 ILMNVRLPSTFPN
+580 
-593 LGWKLSPCLLHSRPV
+593 LH
-608 AESIRWSSSG
+608 
-618 SRWKQ
+618 
-623 RQGRDAYARGA
+623 
-634 KVQGLKSRAAF
+634 
-645 KLLEM
+645 
-650 DSKYKLFK
+650 
-658 GNGQTVVDLVA
+658 
-669 VERTRPNG
+669 
-677 RVIGIDLIPAQPPR
+677 
-691 GVATFQGDFLSPVV
+691 
-705 QEMVKNFIL
+705 
-714 ESHQNPPVGQE
+714 
-725 TEKSDS
+725 
-731 SVTEEG
+731 
-737 ITVDRPSYLDME
+737 
-749 RHTGQN
+749 
-755 EPPASGL
+755 
-762 EGPSKRIV
+762 
-770 DIVLSDMSAPW
+770 
-781 EQTTGFSVKTLSNPY
+781 
-796 HRLMNTSGNGF
+796 
-807 RDHVGSMD
+807 
-815 LCAAALQFASD
+815 
-826 TLRSGGHFVC
+826 
-836 KFYQGPEDKEFEKKL
+836 
-851 KTLFT
+851 
-856 KVFREKPDSSRK
+856 
-868 ESREAYFIGLRR
+868 
-880 KPGIAIEHTDKD
+880 
-892 E
+892 

>member
-16 LELRHQDNVH
+16 LELRHQEKVH

-59 QRDALVKQITTKG
+59 QRDALVKQMTKKG
-72 KDVHA
+72 KDVHV
-77 ELAEAKEKL
+77 ELVEAKEKL

-91 QLRKQGNELEG
+91 QLRKQCNELEG
-102 LKVGYPTH
+102 LK
-110 SHQKVRLTQSQTEI
+110 TEI

-143 LSHKLD
+143 LTHKLD

-186 ENEKRSK
+186 ENERRSK
-193 KRMQSKTHDNDQVK
+193 KRMQSKNHDNDQVK

-222 EHTRELREVRGECDM
+222 EHTRELRE
-237 LEGRV
+237 
-242 EDTKSKLKKTQGD
+242 GD

-268 ELEEARKAMAT
+268 ELEEARKALAT
-279 NKSSKKSVTMKE
+279 SKTSKKSVTMKE

-324 KRGGER
+324 KRGAER

-373 EPVAFE
+373 EPVAFQ
-379 DVAPGAGDSMSME
+379 DVAPEPRDSMSME
-392 PIEENAEPD
+392 PIEEAAEPD
-401 HQAEDDAV
+401 HQAEDDA
-409 AAEEEQP
+409 APEEEEQP
-416 KAQKARGRPRKALDE
+416 KAQKTRGRPRKALDE
-431 APTSKKNMPVQA
+431 APTTKKNMPVQA
-443 KRKAK
+443 KRKAR
-448 VAKISSRVEM
+448 VAKTSSRIEM

-465 DEPETELTEKSKKV
+465 DVPETEPIEKPKKV
-479 PGLLKSNPAAASL
+479 PGLLKSNPATASL
-492 RNGNDDADIRKK
+492 RNGNDDADTRKK
-504 KRKMLGGGNKNLFDD
+504 KRKMLGGGNKTLFDD

-564 TVAKSF
+564 LNRSDG
-570 TTKNACSNPS
+570 P
-580 ILMNVRLPSTFPN
+580 
-593 LGWKLSPCLLHSRPV
+593 H
-608 AESIRWSSSG
+608 
-618 SRWKQ
+618 
-623 RQGRDAYARGA
+623 
-634 KVQGLKSRAAF
+634 QGLVGNSDKAVTHMH
-645 KLLEM
+645 EM

-669 VERTRPNG
+669 VERTRPHG

-714 ESHQNPPVGQE
+714 ESHQNPSIGQE
-725 TEKSDS
+725 TVESDS
-731 SVTEEG
+731 SVAEEG

-762 EGPSKRIV
+762 EGSSKRIV
-770 DIVLSDMSAPW
+770 DVVLSDMSAPW

-807 RDHVGSMD
+807 RDHVGTKD

-868 ESREAYFIGLRR
+868 VLPEVES
-880 KPGIAIEHTDKD
+880 
-892 E
+892 